1 MTDFSPVWAIITSGV
16 SWIRSAL
23 WKEYSDRKN
32 ASIYQAGRRFIDR
45 FTETDADALDAAK
58 STYYN
63 QNSLP
68 LTKTSSA
75 FSLIECWSS
84 TSVGTSSLTSH
95 LSLVDSFLCVVFYKN
110 RKISVKLYQTSV
122 RWNCCEIS
130 LWEVCLWPTTYPRGG
145 GGTHRNSWC
154 GCAARFSKSWPY
166 FRQKNVIFHTRS
178 QTRPLKSILVSR
190 LRF

>member
-1 MTDFSPVWAIITSGV
+1 MWAIITSGV

-45 FTETDADALDAAK
+45 FTETDADSLDAAK

-130 LWEVCLWPTTYPRGG
+130 LWEVYLWPTTYPPGG
-145 GGTHRNSWC
+145 GGVLIGILGVGVPPGSPNPDPISDKKMLFFTPVHR
-154 GCAARFSKSWPY
+154 PD
-166 FRQKNVIFHTRS
+166 
-178 QTRPLKSILVSR
+178 L
-190 LRF
+190 